1 MWRLVNMVEKE
12 VHKIL
17 QISRLCDHMNEEQ
30 VKALVH
36 KSITNCVH
44 YNKNDIIFRTEEPM
58 TKLHVLVKGNIAIAK
73 DTISGKR
80 ILGKSIVR
88 PGELVGEIYLFS
100 SKNTYWTYAVA
111 LQSSTVLE
119 ISSELLF
126 QTKAVDIGI
135 QNIILRNILHTVV
148 DKVNYISE
156 KVKIIS
162 EDSVRKKIINY
173 FFDKLDVNQKI
184 VIDVTR
190 EEMADYLNVARPS
203 LSRELSRLQKE
214 GIIALEG
221 KEVHIVNQELFDEF
235 L

>member
-1 MWRLVNMVEKE
+1 MVEKE
-12 VHKIL
+12 VHEIL
-17 QISRLCDHMNEEQ
+17 ENSRLCDHMNEEQ

-36 KSITNCVH
+36 TSITNCIH
-44 YNKNDIIFRTEEPM
+44 YNKNDIIFRTGEPM

-73 DTISGKR
+73 DTMSGKR
-80 ILGKSIVR
+80 ILGKSIVQ

-100 SKNTYWTYAVA
+100 SKDIYWTYAVA
-111 LQSSTVLE
+111 LQNSTVLE

-126 QTKAVDIGI
+126 QTKAVDIVI

-162 EDSVRKKIINY
+162 EDSVRNKIINY

-214 GIIALEG
+214 GIITLEG
-221 KEVHIVNQELFDEF
+221 KEVHIVNQELFDES